1 MLLWRYEQSRKER
14 LARCVYVSR
23 CLRMCICV
31 RARARV
37 CVYLCVRERQLE
49 GEREGR
55 EGIEGTKGGRR
66 GQERR
71 RLLLLSLF
79 EQTRSFTSAT
89 RREPDIMP
97 LMSAPA
103 DCTIDVTLEN
113 FLSSIH
119 ETAFSKIF
127 DYKNDFLPLNRRST
141 KKHNCR

>member
-23 CLRMCICV
+23 CLRVCIYV
-31 RARARV
+31 RARA
-37 CVYLCVRERQLE
+37 CVYLCVRERQRE

-55 EGIEGTKGGRR
+55 EGIEGAKGGRR

-127 DYKNDFLPLNRRST
+127 DYKNDFRPLSGRST

>member
-23 CLRMCICV
+23 CLRVCICV
-31 RARARV
+31 RARV
-37 CVYLCVRERQLE
+37 CVYLCVRERQRE

-113 FLSSIH
+113 FLPSIH

-127 DYKNDFLPLNRRST
+127 DYKNDFRPLSGRST

>member
-23 CLRMCICV
+23 CLR
-31 RARARV
+31 V
-37 CVYLCVRERQLE
+37 CVYLCVRERQRE
-49 GEREGR
+49 GERKGR
-55 EGIEGTKGGRR
+55 EGIEGAKGGRR

-119 ETAFSKIF
+119 ETTFSKIF

-141 KKHNCR
+141 KKRTCR

>member
-1 MLLWRYEQSRKER
+1 MSRVEKR
-14 LARCVYVSR
+14 GWPDVYTCLDVYVCVYVFA
-23 CLRMCICV
+23 C
-31 RARARV
+31 ARARV
-37 CVYLCVRERQLE
+37 CVYLCVRERQRE

-55 EGIEGTKGGRR
+55 EGIEGAKGGRR

-119 ETAFSKIF
+119 ETVFSKIF
-127 DYKNDFLPLNRRST
+127 DYKNDFLPLNRRSA